1 MALDHH
7 AVWVLTNSRWL
18 SPETLVVMLQCQV
31 NRIQQPRAFHRLAR
45 GIMQLEVVHC
55 RTLVLMLQAQRR
67 YSQHLLLIR

>member
-18 SPETLVVMLQCQV
+18 SPGTLVMLQCEV
-31 NRIQQPRAFHRLAR
+31 NRIQQPRAFHILSRV
-45 GIMQLEVVHC
+45 IMQLEVVHC

-67 YSQHLLLIR
+67 YRQHLLLIR